1 MIQVSGRCVIYRGGA
16 MSARWWFYASSIILG
31 VAIFVIGLG
40 LSNTPLTFAGVGI
53 AAIGFFSRRIK

>member
-1 MIQVSGRCVIYRGGA
+1 MIQVSGRTSSTEEGA
-16 MSARWWFYASSIILG
+16 VSARWGLYEAFIILG
-31 VAIFVIGLG
+31 FAIFVIGLG